1 MSLLDRKNRLNQKIN
16 DLKVDIQ
23 YMLDKKSSLHNI
35 EEISKLESDKKEKI
49 LLLTKFHDDLKIINK
64 DIRKLQQTENEL
76 IKVSRTLDSL
86 EFHNAKRKKT
96 ETAIDKAKQEKEMR
110 ENAKDKYLLHLKKQ
124 NEYYE
129 QCAIIRDVEKYE
141 ADITDAEEQQW
152 AEDLW
157 ERLVSSCDAEV
168 KKNK

>member
-35 EEISKLESDKKEKI
+35 EQISKLESDKKEKI

-129 QCAIIRDVEKYE
+129 LDPVELPGILFLHDSIIQEYG
-141 ADITDAEEQQW
+141 T
-152 AEDLW
+152 
-157 ERLVSSCDAEV
+157 CPYV
-168 KKNK
+168 KIEYVFDETHDSN